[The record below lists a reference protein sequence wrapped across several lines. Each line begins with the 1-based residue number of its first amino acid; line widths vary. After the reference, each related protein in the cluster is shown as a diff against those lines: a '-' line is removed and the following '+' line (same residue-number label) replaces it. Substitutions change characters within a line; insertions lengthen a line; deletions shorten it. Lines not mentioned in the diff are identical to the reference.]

1 MLNKEQQTRNPRS
14 KKKYA
19 PVIVMAL
26 IIVSFNLAFASQ
38 DLIYKDTRPENEMFE
53 VKGEEVKKGVGDL
66 TGEYFYDP
74 TDKPDP
80 FKSFLVL
87 KKVISDE
94 DGTPKTYLETLELS
108 QIDVSIIVVG
118 ADKRWAVVVDSKNVG
133 HVIREGTPIGTN
145 GGIVNKIGEGEIV
158 IREEYKD
165 FRGRTQYRD
174 IVKRSSN

>member
-1 MLNKEQQTRNPRS
+1 MLNKKQQTRNPRS

-26 IIVSFNLAFASQ
+26 IIVPFNLAIASQ
-38 DLIYKDTRPENEMFE
+38 DLIYKDT
-53 VKGEEVKKGVGDL
+53 KKGVGDL

-87 KKVISDE
+87 KKAISDE

-145 GGIVNKIGEGEIV
+145 GGTVNKIGEGEIV